1 MTERDLNRGPGVQP
15 ENRGPSL
22 QPESTYADAGNPA
35 RDIPASQ
42 ASQGTGAATTGQAA
56 ESGIVEKAKED
67 WRGAKSA
74 ARVEISHATEKA
86 KEAAEGQKDFAAE
99 QVGSIAAAIGKVG
112 DELQQ
117 GDQAAV
123 GRYAKQI
130 GSTVQRFADDIKGKD
145 MGQIAGMAEDF
156 GRQNPAAFL
165 GIAALAGFAAS
176 RFLTASADRRMQ
188 QTSSPNDAGITRS
201 PSRPASPAAP
211 GTNTNFTS
219 GYQTGGTYN
228 G

>member
-1 MTERDLNRGPGVQP
+1 MTERDLNRGTG
-15 ENRGPSL
+15 L
-22 QPESTYADAGNPA
+22 QPEPTYADAGNPA
-35 RDIPASQ
+35 RDIPTSQ
-42 ASQGTGAATTGQAA
+42 AAQDAGLGTTTGQAA
-56 ESGIVEKAKED
+56 EAGIVDKAKED

-86 KEAAEGQKDFAAE
+86 KEAAAGQKDFAAE
-99 QVGSIAAAIGKVG
+99 QVGGIAAAIGKVG

-130 GSTVQRFADDIKGKD
+130 GSSVQRFADDIKGKD

-176 RFLTASADRRMQ
+176 RFLTASADRRSRPT
-188 QTSSPNDAGITRS
+188 TSRNDAGTTRS
-201 PSRPASPAAP
+201 PSTPASPATP
-211 GTNTNFTS
+211 GTDTSFTS